1 MIVTLIWRRRNKLFV
16 EWSIHPAKDSIEVCS
31 IWTKDLNPRYED
43 KQIYRVVIFL
53 IELIYYMNK
62 SALKQNQEKKLYPS
76 DKMWRSKE
84 AFGTPKWVVEVYSMA
99 FKLCGKP
106 TIYDS
111 IATTLVQKIFHHV
124 DHRSVLA

>member
-1 MIVTLIWRRRNKLFV
+1 
-16 EWSIHPAKDSIEVCS
+16 
-31 IWTKDLNPRYED
+31 
-43 KQIYRVVIFL
+43 
-53 IELIYYMNK
+53 MNK
-62 SALKQNQEKKLYPS
+62 SALKQKQVIKEKKLYPS

-111 IATTLVQKIFHHV
+111 IPTTLVQKFFHHV
-124 DHRSVLA
+124 LSYVA